1 MKICPISSLNTVSA
15 NYYVKNSVSV
25 NKPNQAMSY
34 VTAPTECVKANFLPS
49 FGQMK
54 KVGEVVIYDRKT
66 KEPVIATV
74 KKDHYYNEYLIYH
87 LYLGK
92 TKLGE
97 MTMMMHAD
105 LPDDDDDDLPSYEE
119 LPVKKKTIPQVMS
132 LRTIEGEK
140 YSNIGTSLIGLAI
153 DESMKTEHKGAIWV
167 DSCKGYDQ
175 LSSPYRSG
183 ENPIPFYYKLGFR
196 AVDGQDEKIR
206 ELLEKGDYE
215 HLPVLAFLELSADN
229 ARKLKSR
236 LSE

>member
-1 MKICPISSLNTVSA
+1 MRICPIFLNTISARSSVQNPLKVDKSNQGVSYA
-15 NYYVKNSVSV
+15 TVS
-25 NKPNQAMSY
+25 S
-34 VTAPTECVKANFLPS
+34 ECVKAKFLPS

-54 KVGEVVIYDRKT
+54 KVGEITIYDRKT

-87 LYLGK
+87 LFAGK
-92 TKLGE
+92 TKVGE
-97 MTMMMHAD
+97 MTMRMHAD
-105 LPDDDDDDLPSYEE
+105 LPDNDFPSDDEQ
-119 LPVKKKTIPQVMS
+119 PVKKKTVPQVMT

-196 AVDGQDEKIR
+196 AVDGQDEIIR

-215 HLPVLAFLELSADN
+215 KLPVIAFLRLSADD
-229 ARKLKSR
+229 ARKLKNR
-236 LSE
+236 LG